1 MNKRVRQRHKET
13 ASIVG
18 TGLLVNYPLQILVI
32 YLLLDILHITES
44 FWVATYSTMIM
55 TVFAYVRVYVVRR
68 YFDKQ

>member
-32 YLLLDILHITES
+32 YLLLDILNVTQS

-55 TVFAYVRVYVVRR
+55 TVFAYIRVYIVRR